1 MKTLYVSDLDGTLL
15 NSNTALTDTTIETIN
30 ALVEEG
36 MEFTFATARSIT
48 SASLV
53 TRGLHLRIPLIVY
66 NGVYLL
72 DPDSHDIL
80 YSHSFTRQD
89 AQDILNYLL
98 RHDMIPF
105 VYSYIDGRER
115 VSYME
120 EGMHEGGKYYME
132 SRPYDKRFR
141 KVDTTEQ
148 LLEGDVFYFTCIHDG
163 SFLKPMYEYL
173 EETTDY
179 VIVFQQELYREEYWL
194 EVMPRG
200 VSKAQAILELKEKGG
215 YDRVISFGDAIN
227 DLPMFQ
233 ISDECYAVGN
243 AIEELKNTATAVI
256 GDHDADAVAMWLKEN
271 YQKKAGGSA
280 SV

>member
-30 ALVEEG
+30 ALVKEG

-53 TRGLHLRIPLIVY
+53 TRGLHLRTPLIVY

-80 YSHSFTRQD
+80 YSHSFSRQD

-141 KVDTTEQ
+141 KVNTTEQ

-194 EVMPRG
+194 EIMPARAT
-200 VSKAQAILELKEKGG
+200 KAHGIRKLCALLGF
-215 YDRVISFGDAIN
+215 DRVVSFGDAIN
-227 DLPMFQ
+227 DLRMFEC
-233 ISDECYAVGN
+233 SDECYAVEN
-243 AIEELKNTATAVI
+243 AVPELKAAATGVI
-256 GDHDADAVAMWLKEN
+256 KSNEADGVAQWLAGN
-271 YQKKAGGSA
+271 WRAQK
-280 SV
+280 

>member
-53 TRGLHLRIPLIVY
+53 SRGLHLRIPLIVY

-105 VYSYIDGRER
+105 VYSYID
-115 VSYME
+115 
-120 EGMHEGGKYYME
+120 
-132 SRPYDKRFR
+132 
-141 KVDTTEQ
+141 
-148 LLEGDVFYFTCIHDG
+148 
-163 SFLKPMYEYL
+163 
-173 EETTDY
+173 
-179 VIVFQQELYREEYWL
+179 
-194 EVMPRG
+194 
-200 VSKAQAILELKEKGG
+200 
-215 YDRVISFGDAIN
+215 
-227 DLPMFQ
+227 
-233 ISDECYAVGN
+233 
-243 AIEELKNTATAVI
+243 
-256 GDHDADAVAMWLKEN
+256 
-271 YQKKAGGSA
+271 
-280 SV
+280 

>member
-53 TRGLHLRIPLIVY
+53 TRGLHLRTPLIVY

-179 VIVFQQELYREEYWL
+179 VIVFQQELYREE
-194 EVMPRG
+194 
-200 VSKAQAILELKEKGG
+200 
-215 YDRVISFGDAIN
+215 
-227 DLPMFQ
+227 
-233 ISDECYAVGN
+233 
-243 AIEELKNTATAVI
+243 
-256 GDHDADAVAMWLKEN
+256 
-271 YQKKAGGSA
+271 
-280 SV
+280 